1 MMCSSS
7 LMLWGC
13 VSLQTTAAS
22 IPTSTQQTTP
32 SPTFYFPTLI
42 PTATSTSAPTSSPT
56 PSTSLGIGNLLF
68 FANFE
73 SSQSWDLRETDRGGS
88 SIYDGQLNLA
98 VRQPNS
104 FFFTRTPA
112 PEQDDFYFEV
122 DIRSDV
128 CEDGDEY
135 GIMFRLGPLYNHYRF
150 SLTCDGFARVSRILD
165 DQEVVLI
172 PPTETYAV
180 FPGQRIGNHLAVWAS
195 GIQFRFFINDIE
207 VFSIQDRE
215 LEAGGFGLFVRS
227 RRSQQTTVSFD
238 DVALYA
244 IQALPTATV
253 NP

>member
-1 MMCSSS
+1 MTRKHRICLCRGNQDHFLVIEDARYSGKTVAGQGKAVVVVQRSEAKHYA
-7 LMLWGC
+7 
-13 VSLQTTAAS
+13 VFIAVFTDIAA
-22 IPTSTQQTTP
+22 
-32 SPTFYFPTLI
+32 YVH
-42 PTATSTSAPTSSPT
+42 
-56 PSTSLGIGNLLF
+56 
-68 FANFE
+68 FE

-150 SLTCDGFARVSRILD
+150 SMTCDGLARVSRILD

-180 FPGQRIGNHLAVWAS
+180 FPGQRIGNHLA
-195 GIQFRFFINDIE
+195 
-207 VFSIQDRE
+207 
-215 LEAGGFGLFVRS
+215 
-227 RRSQQTTVSFD
+227 
-238 DVALYA
+238 
-244 IQALPTATV
+244 
-253 NP
+253 